1 MKINIPDK
9 QTFISK
15 FLNPLNKINENAVL
29 RVNEDK
35 ISSLT
40 STNDGTLILHTSY
53 ICENDCKST
62 ILNIPDINKFIKV
75 LSCANETSLNIEFD
89 KNCLVY
95 KSNDIKFKY
104 HLLEDGILSSPAIN
118 VNRVKELT
126 FDISFRMDCS
136 TILNLLKGSTFATD
150 TNKIYFYTEDG
161 IVYGKLTDM
170 QKHNVDVYTQKL
182 AEEYKGTLN
191 DPLPLSF
198 EVMRMISSIRFEY
211 IDVHIN
217 NHIDIHI
224 NTQNNVYI
232 FDITDNNY
240 KLNYIASGYIG

>member
-1 MKINIPDK
+1 MKINISDK

-15 FLNPLNKINENAVL
+15 FLSPLNKINENAVL
-29 RVNEDK
+29 RVNKDK

-40 STNDGTLILHTSY
+40 STSDSTLILHTVY
-53 ICENDCKST
+53 KCDNECEST

-75 LSCANETSLNIEFD
+75 LSCTNEDALEIKFD

-104 HLLEDGILSSPAIN
+104 HLLEDGILSSPAVN
-118 VNRVKELT
+118 VNKVKELD
-126 FDISFRMDCS
+126 FDISFRVDCA
-136 TILNLLKGSTFATD
+136 TVLNLLKGSTFTTD
-150 TNKIYFYTEDG
+150 TNKIYFYTENEC
-161 IVYGKLTDM
+161 VYGKLTDM

-182 AEEYKGTLN
+182 SDQHKGALAE
-191 DPLPLSF
+191 PLPLSF
-198 EVMRMISSIRFEY
+198 EVIRMVSSIRFDY

-217 NHIDIHI
+217 AE
-224 NTQNNVYI
+224 NNVYI
-232 FDITDNNY
+232 FDISGNNY

>member
-15 FLNPLNKINENAVL
+15 FLSPLNKINENAVL
-29 RVNEDK
+29 KINKDK

-40 STNDGTLILHTSY
+40 ATNDGTLILHTSY
-53 ICENDCKST
+53 VCENDIEST

-75 LSCANETSLNIEFD
+75 LSCANESSLSIEFD

-95 KSNDIKFKY
+95 KSQDIKFKY

-118 VNRVKELT
+118 VGRVKELS
-126 FDISFRMDCS
+126 FDISFRVDCA
-136 TILNLLKGSTFATD
+136 TVLNLLKGSTFTTD

-161 IVYGKLTDM
+161 MVYGKLTDL

-182 AEEYKGTLN
+182 SDEFKGELN

-198 EVMRMISSIRFEY
+198 EVMRMISSIRFDY
-211 IDVHIN
+211 IDV
-217 NHIDIHI
+217 HI

-232 FDITDNNY
+232 FDITGENY

>member
-9 QTFISK
+9 PTFINK

-29 RVNEDK
+29 KITPDK

-53 ICENDCKST
+53 ICKNEIDT
-62 ILNIPDINKFIKV
+62 AILNVPDINKFIKV
-75 LSCANETSLNIEFD
+75 LSCTSEDSLCIEFD

-95 KSNDIKFKY
+95 KSSDIKFKY

-118 VNRVKELT
+118 VNKIKELD
-126 FDISFRMDCS
+126 FDISFKVQSGVM
-136 TILNLLKGSTFATD
+136 LNLLKGSTFTTD

-161 IVYGKLTDM
+161 CVYGKLTDM

-182 AEEYKGTLN
+182 ADNHKGAL
-191 DPLPLSF
+191 PEGLPLNF
-198 EVMRMISSIRFEY
+198 EVMRMISSIRFDY
-211 IDVHIN
+211 INVHIN
-217 NHIDIHI
+217 
-224 NTQNNVYI
+224 TENNVYI
-232 FDITDNNY
+232 FDISDDDY